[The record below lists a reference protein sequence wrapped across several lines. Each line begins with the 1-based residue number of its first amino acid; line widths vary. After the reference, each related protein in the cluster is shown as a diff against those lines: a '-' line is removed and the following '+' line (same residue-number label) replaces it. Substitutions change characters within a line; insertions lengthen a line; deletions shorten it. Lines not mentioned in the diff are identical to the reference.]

1 MPAVNFVIYVCL
13 SSTTTPEVI
22 TIQELGG
29 ALHWRENIVAD
40 RWQFERPNLKPSL
53 VYLFLLTQIFQYIGN
68 W

>member
-1 MPAVNFVIYVCL
+1 MPAVNFVIYVYL

-40 RWQFERPNLKPSL
+40 R
-53 VYLFLLTQIFQYIGN
+53 
-68 W
+68 